1 MCITFPASITTT
13 NWYKYFSLVF
23 CAGGTLNPKV
33 GNFTLEPVL
42 RIRIWPCN
50 YRLQKERK
58 KSFINFTIKSLYSS
72 QFYKKYNSGNTNV
85 AHVSIWD
92 LHSLEKMWKNTYCKN
107 LNVYKKPVL
116 DPVKND
122 SESQHCF
129 ELVSIDRSETEK
141 INYAYFRDT
150 QKNHARYPLL

>member
-1 MCITFPASITTT
+1 
-13 NWYKYFSLVF
+13 
-23 CAGGTLNPKV
+23 
-33 GNFTLEPVL
+33 
-42 RIRIWPCN
+42 
-50 YRLQKERK
+50 
-58 KSFINFTIKSLYSS
+58 
-72 QFYKKYNSGNTNV
+72 
-85 AHVSIWD
+85 
-92 LHSLEKMWKNTYCKN
+92 MWKNTYCKN

-150 QKNHARYPLL
+150 QKNHARYPPL